1 MLGHRCHLLVE
12 GHPGLANATTR
23 ACCSSTVSHSSTA
36 LNNYCP
42 PEVALRR
49 YRDISSTTVGSQR
62 HTQAGV
68 TMTQTQESADMINE
82 ALALIDR
89 GLTDISHRALVS
101 SDEVANLLLDVRTVL
116 HADLDVELQ
125 DAGSPN

>member
-1 MLGHRCHLLVE
+1 
-12 GHPGLANATTR
+12 
-23 ACCSSTVSHSSTA
+23 
-36 LNNYCP
+36 
-42 PEVALRR
+42 
-49 YRDISSTTVGSQR
+49 
-62 HTQAGV
+62 
-68 TMTQTQESADMINE
+68 MTQTQESADMINE